1 MDAILGTVLLV
12 AAVGIGTALV
22 LQVHSF
28 VNGRSVISAR
38 QLGLRF
44 VCGVLLL
51 GIIAMIYYG
60 QTREWNDPLRE
71 LLFWSILLVLPLLV
85 IVLAYMDLKETQLIG
100 ELRQAEL
107 ETKALM
113 EQYAAEQQR
122 SKDGKDDE

>member
-28 VNGRSVISAR
+28 VSGRSVISAR

-85 IVLAYMDLKETQLIG
+85 IVLAYMDLKETQLVG
-100 ELRQAEL
+100 ELRQMRL
-107 ETKALM
+107 EAKALM
-113 EQYAAEQQR
+113 DQYDAEQR